1 MRIALVS
8 QEYPPETGSGGIG
21 SQASEKARGLAARG
35 HDVYVISHA
44 TSGTRYERFQ
54 DNVHVIR
61 IPGFDEEL
69 PIATDSVRWLTYSM
83 RVAAEIAALNSH
95 VSLDL
100 VEFPEWGGEGYIH
113 LLNQTDWN
121 RIPSVIHLHGPVVMF
136 AHTIGWPD
144 AASEFFRTARI
155 MEETCLRLADT
166 VFSSSRCSAEWCARH
181 YGLDAESI
189 PVLHTGV
196 DTRVFRP
203 LGVPKAKRP
212 TIVFVGR
219 IEQNKGVGILVEAGC
234 RLAASFPDL
243 RVQLIGKGSRAAIDE
258 LVDAAT
264 AAGHPDLIE
273 PLGYIARD
281 QLPEYLSRAHVF
293 AAPSVYEGGPGF
305 VYLEAMAC
313 GLPVIA
319 CSGSGATE
327 IVEHGETGLLVRP
340 HEVESLHGALSN
352 LLSDAELRTR
362 IGDRASEYVQREAN
376 SEDCLRRLESFY
388 CEVIE
393 SCRIS
398 PEHV

>member
-1 MRIALVS
+1 MRIAFVS

-21 SQASEKARGLAARG
+21 SQASEKARGLASRG
-35 HDVYVISHA
+35 HDIYVISHG
-44 TSGTRYERFQ
+44 TNGTRYERFQ

-83 RVAAEIAALNSH
+83 RVAAEIAALNSQA
-95 VSLDL
+95 SLDL

-136 AHTIGWPD
+136 AHTIGWPEAD
-144 AASEFFRTARI
+144 SEFFRTARI

-234 RLAASFPDL
+234 RLAASFPEL

-327 IVEHGETGLLVRP
+327 IVEQGETGLLVRP
-340 HEVESLHGALSN
+340 HDVESLHRALSN
-352 LLSDAELRTR
+352 LLSDSEMRTR
-362 IGDRASEYVQREAN
+362 IGGRAREYVLREAN

-398 PEHV
+398 PEQV